1 MLTLKAAGLLDV
13 DTGEIVRPGI
23 IRVDGERI
31 AGVGG
36 TYSDNSG
43 DTPEGDVIDLGDL
56 ILMPGLMDME
66 VNLLM
71 GGRGEK
77 PVYSTVQ
84 DDPPLRMLRAVG
96 NARRTLRAGF
106 TTVRNLGLFVKTG
119 GYLLDVALGT
129 AIDKGWVDGPR
140 VVPAGHAIT
149 PTGGHLDPTMFAAFA
164 PGVLDLTI
172 EEGIA
177 NGVDEVRKAVR
188 YQIKHGAQLIKVCV
202 SGGVMSMTGSAG
214 AQHYSDEELR
224 AIVDEAHRRGMKVA
238 SHTHGAEAVRHAIE
252 AGIDCIEHGFLI
264 DDDTI
269 DLMVERGT
277 WLVPTTRLAD
287 AMDTSHA
294 PPELQAKRRDV
305 PQGTHLGARRIQG
318 RVKIAVGT
326 DAPAIPHGKNA
337 DEIVALV
344 DRGIPPLAVIQ
355 AATINAAELIG
366 VDDRGRLAGGL
377 LADIIAVPGDPT
389 EDITVTQN
397 VRFVMKGGK
406 VYVHN

>member
-1 MLTLKAAGLLDV
+1 MITLEAAGLLDV
-13 DTGEIVRPGI
+13 DSGQIVRPGI
-23 IRVDGERI
+23 IRVEGDKIVGIGGE
-31 AGVGG
+31 
-36 TYSDNSG
+36 
-43 DTPEGDVIDLGDL
+43 PEGEIVDLGDQ
-56 ILMPGLMDME
+56 ILLPGLMDME

-119 GYLLDVALGT
+119 GYLLDVALGK
-129 AIDKGWVDGPR
+129 AIDAGWVDGPR

-188 YQIKHGAQLIKVCV
+188 YQIKHGARLIKVCV
-202 SGGVMSMTGSAG
+202 SGGVMSHTGTPG
-214 AQHYSDEELR
+214 AQHYSDDELR
-224 AIVDEAHRRGMKVA
+224 AIVDEAHRRGLRVA
-238 SHTHGAEAVRHAIE
+238 SHTHGADAVRAAVA
-252 AGIDCIEHGFLI
+252 AGIDCIEHGFLV
-264 DDDTI
+264 DDDAI
-269 DLMVERGT
+269 EKMVAAGT
-277 WLVPTTRLAD
+277 YLVPTTRLAD
-287 AMDTSHA
+287 AMDVSHA
-294 PPELQAKRRDV
+294 PPDLQAKAAEMF
-305 PQGTHLGARRIQG
+305 PKARTSVKAAYQAG
-318 RVKIAVGT
+318 VKIALGT

-337 DEIVALV
+337 DELVALV
-344 DRGIPPLAVIQ
+344 ERGMSELDALR
-355 AATINAAELIG
+355 AATVTAAELID
-366 VDDRGRLAGGL
+366 VTDRGRLAEGL
-377 LADIIAVPGDPT
+377 LADIIGVPGDPLQ
-389 EDITVTQN
+389 DITVTQD

-406 VYVHN
+406 VYVGN